1 MLMDSNQVRDLGL
14 EDRVL
19 MTSRNS
25 VAAQN
30 RFVYYPDHLVRMP
43 GPGMSFWS
51 NVSNVLSESIFKG
64 TVSGAL
70 TELTKPRRDVSLK
83 DESIGSFLSRRFGSA
98 LADNVASAV
107 FHGIYAGDIYK
118 LSARTILAGLWETE
132 RRHIS
137 VIAGMLQAPFGGEVP
152 VATTDLEVV
161 KEFNKQPRMTETL
174 EAVKKSSVFTFKGGL
189 GELADRIEAK
199 LLNNP
204 KVDVQKRT
212 VAKSLKNPSDEAAS
226 TMAITTMNLNTKEA
240 QVADFSHVI
249 STIGGDKLA
258 DISSASST
266 TDFSPT
272 LGYNTAVTVMVV
284 NLFFSN
290 PEILPVHGFGYLLP
304 RTVPFE
310 QNPER
315 ALGVVFDTDAS
326 IGQDAVPGTK
336 VTVMLGGHWWD
347 DFDTY
352 PDEDE
357 GASMA
362 KAVLRR
368 HLGIDEEPRAVRVS
382 LQKDC
387 IPQYGVGHDDRME
400 DAHRALSRWGG
411 RLRVAGNSYT
421 GVGLNDC
428 VRAARDVVQGLVDG
442 TGKTGLDNFVG
453 GKKWSWVNPSELK
466 KV

>member
-1 MLMDSNQVRDLGL
+1 
-14 EDRVL
+14 
-19 MTSRNS
+19 
-25 VAAQN
+25 
-30 RFVYYPDHLVRMP
+30 MP

-51 NVSNVLSESIFKG
+51 NVSNVLSEPVFNG

-70 TELTKPRRDVSLK
+70 TELTKPRRDPSVM

-137 VIAGMLQAPFGGEVP
+137 VVAGMLQAPFGGEVP
-152 VATTDLEVV
+152 VATADLELV
-161 KEFNKQPRMTETL
+161 KEYNKQPKLSETL
-174 EAVKKSSVFTFKGGL
+174 ETVKKSSVFTFKGGL
-189 GELADRIEAK
+189 EELGNSLVAK
-199 LLNNP
+199 LSENP
-204 KVDVQKRT
+204 MVNIRKET
-212 VAKSLKNPSDEAAS
+212 VVKSLKNPSAEAS
-226 TMAITTMNLNTKEA
+226 SKIAITTVNLATREA
-240 QVADFSHVI
+240 QNTNYSHII

-258 DISSASST
+258 DVTSGSSI

-272 LGYNTAVTVMVV
+272 LGHNTAVTVMVV
-284 NLFFSN
+284 NLFFAN
-290 PEILPVHGFGYLLP
+290 PDILPVHGFGYLLP

-310 QNPER
+310 ENPER

-326 IGQDAVPGTK
+326 LGQDAVSGTK
-336 VTVMLGGHWWD
+336 VTVMFGGHWWD

-357 GASMA
+357 GATMA
-362 KAVLRR
+362 KAVLQR
-368 HLGIDEEPRAVRVS
+368 HLGIDEQPRAVRVS
-382 LQKDC
+382 LQRNC
-387 IPQYGVGHDDRME
+387 IPQYGVGHDERME
-400 DAHRALSRWGG
+400 DAHLALSQWGG

-428 VRAARDVVQGLVDG
+428 VRAASDVVKGLVDG

-453 GKKWSWVNPSELK
+453 GKKWSWVNPSELG